1 MADPETLIDTCC
13 LLNLC
18 AVDEPH
24 IILPQI
30 ALSWY
35 LARSVEREEISIRPH
50 PLAGRNERRRV
61 DLTRCVTTCILRR
74 CEPESTEEQELYIKL
89 AAEVDDGEAMPLAIA
104 CVRKWGVATDDAAA
118 RRVAERLGVVTLST
132 PELLRL
138 WAGRVDAELETVAEA
153 IRRIETLARFVP
165 GTSLPGAEW
174 WMKHRAAST
183 PGGSAG

>member
-1 MADPETLIDTCC
+1 MAEPETLIDTCC

-30 ALSWY
+30 PLRWY
-35 LARSVEREEISIRPH
+35 LARSVEREEISVKPH
-50 PLAGRNERRRV
+50 PLAGRHERRRV
-61 DLTRCVTTCILRR
+61 DLTPCISSGILRQ
-74 CEPESTEEQELYIKL
+74 CEPNSPEEQELYVEL

-118 RRVAERLGVVTLST
+118 RGVAGRLGIMTLST

-138 WAGRVDAELETVAEA
+138 WAGHTRAQPETVADA

-165 GTSLPGAEW
+165 NATLPGADW
-174 WMKHRAAST
+174 WIKHHA
-183 PGGSAG
+183 